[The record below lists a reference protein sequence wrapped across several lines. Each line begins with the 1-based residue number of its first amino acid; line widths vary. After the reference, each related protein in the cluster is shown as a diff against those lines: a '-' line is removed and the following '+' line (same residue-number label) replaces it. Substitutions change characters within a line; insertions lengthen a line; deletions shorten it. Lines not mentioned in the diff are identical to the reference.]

1 VELKRLRYFVAVG
14 ELGSFTLAARQL
26 GIAQPALS
34 RHIRQLET
42 ECGMPLLWRNGRG
55 AQLSDIGKIV
65 CEHAKSLLDQVD
77 RLESNLAAAKGA
89 PAGNVI
95 LGMPPSVCII
105 LVEALFQ
112 RVRREYPGIKLHISE
127 AFSGDLRDW
136 LIAGRL
142 DIGVLYNPGRM
153 PHLIGH
159 HLLEEDMFLCSAAA
173 ECDASRPAI
182 SLADAIKVPLI
193 LPSRPHGL
201 RILVDNVCSEA
212 QVTPDIVLE
221 LDSMAAIKELVCR
234 TDAATILPFCGV
246 YHDVAKGHISARRIV
261 SPTITRTLVIA
272 ETIRRPKTRATAAVV
287 SCLREEVAR
296 LVAAGLWTDTEAD
309 RDSIIADSPI
319 KHLSSRERATNT

>member
-1 VELKRLRYFVAVG
+1 MELKRLRYFVAVG

-34 RHIRQLET
+34 RHIRQLEN

-55 AQLSDIGKIV
+55 AQLSDIGKTV
-65 CEHAKSLLDQVD
+65 CEDDKSLIDQVD
-77 RLESNLAAAKGA
+77 RLEANLAAAKGA

-112 RVRREYPGIKLHISE
+112 RVRREFPGIRLHISE

-136 LIAGRL
+136 LVAGRL

-159 HLLEEDMFLCSAAA
+159 HLLEEDMFLCSGAA
-173 ECDASRPAI
+173 ECDASRPSAI
-182 SLADAIKVPLI
+182 PLADAVKIPLI

-201 RILVDNVCSEA
+201 RILVDNICSEA
-212 QVTPDIVLE
+212 QVKPDVVLE
-221 LDSMAAIKELVCR
+221 LDSMAAIKELVCH

-246 YHDVAKGHISARRIV
+246 YHDVAKGHITARRIV
-261 SPTITRTLVIA
+261 NPTITRTLVIA

-287 SCLREEVAR
+287 RCLREEVAR
-296 LVAAGLWTDTEAD
+296 LVAAGLWTDSEVA

-319 KHLSSRERATNT
+319 